1 MALADGLL
9 NLGALRGDQHGQQ
22 QQQHDQAPGPPW
34 AERCLADFNGLE
46 RPETGLVES
55 GEESGA
61 GTAIAIAAEN

>member
-1 MALADGLL
+1 M
-9 NLGALRGDQHGQQ
+9 
-22 QQQHDQAPGPPW
+22 
-34 AERCLADFNGLE
+34 DFNGLE